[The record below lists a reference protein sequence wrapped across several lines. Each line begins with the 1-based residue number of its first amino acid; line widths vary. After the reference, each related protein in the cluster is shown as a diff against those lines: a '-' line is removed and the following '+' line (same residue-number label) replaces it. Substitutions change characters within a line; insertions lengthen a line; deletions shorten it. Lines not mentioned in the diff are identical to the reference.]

1 MINAL
6 RAALALIT
14 LLVLQTTLIA
24 DLPVFAVRADL
35 VLLVGP
41 ALTRAWPELPAR
53 LVGFVVGFGY
63 DLLVSQTPLGLYA
76 LTYCLVGYAVGTVQ
90 QTVLRSSWWIPVG
103 LSFGASAGGVTL
115 FALLGTV
122 LGQDGMV
129 NDRLGRIAL
138 IVAIVNALLILPA
151 LRLVRATVPP
161 ERRAARLSL

>member
-1 MINAL
+1 MMNAL

-24 DLPVFAVRADL
+24 ELPIFGVRADL
-35 VLLVGP
+35 VLLVAIAGGIIHGRDRG
-41 ALTRAWPELPAR
+41 A
-53 LVGFVVGFGY
+53 VIGFIVGFGY

-90 QTVLRSSWWIPVG
+90 QTVLRSSWWIPVA
-103 LSFGASAGGVTL
+103 LAFGASAGGVTL

-138 IVAIVNALLILPA
+138 IVGVVNALLILPA

-161 ERRAARLSL
+161 ERHAARLSL